1 MYNELLGTMAVA
13 GVFFTA
19 GFAGAVWDFK
29 QAQRKKARQAKQD
42 AIMQQYEEDL
52 QEKFN
57 EGYRASLS
65 ILQKHASTLIQT
77 MTGVCGRCKWRNEEC
92 LVER

>member
-1 MYNELLGTMAVA
+1 MYDELLGTMVVA
-13 GVFFTA
+13 GLFFAA

-29 QAQRKKARQAKQD
+29 RAQRKKARQAKQD

-57 EGYRASLS
+57 EGYQAFQADLAYAR
-65 ILQKHASTLIQT
+65 KHSHSDNDWSMADVS
-77 MTGVCGRCKWRNEEC
+77 
-92 LVER
+92 

>member
-1 MYNELLGTMAVA
+1 MYNEILGCMTIA
-13 GVFFTA
+13 GTFFAA

-29 QAQRKKARQAKQD
+29 RAQRKKAIQAKQD

-57 EGYRASLS
+57 EGYRASFIDLAEARKHSYSDNDWS
-65 ILQKHASTLIQT
+65 IQE
-77 MTGVCGRCKWRNEEC
+77 V
-92 LVER
+92 

>member
-1 MYNELLGTMAVA
+1 MYNDIIAGLTIAGT
-13 GVFFTA
+13 FFAA

-29 QAQRKKARQAKQD
+29 RAQRKKARQAKQD

-57 EGYRASLS
+57 EGYRASFIDLAEAR
-65 ILQKHASTLIQT
+65 KHSYSDNDWSMADVL
-77 MTGVCGRCKWRNEEC
+77 
-92 LVER
+92 